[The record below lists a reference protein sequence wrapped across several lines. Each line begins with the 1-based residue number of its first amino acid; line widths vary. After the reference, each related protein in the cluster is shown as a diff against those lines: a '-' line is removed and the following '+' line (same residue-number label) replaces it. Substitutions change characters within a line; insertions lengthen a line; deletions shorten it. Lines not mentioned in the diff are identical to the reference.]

1 MVYILH
7 LFSNILP
14 IFDSEVKWPQVKGVI
29 AVARFLA
36 AVVGKCP
43 QLLTSHLWD
52 AAIISL
58 ASWMLTLKNSRDLL
72 LLPPEGGILPLV
84 PKTLPVEAKEGN
96 NVPPDSKKKLSAV
109 RESSR
114 TVESFCLDSNNNAAF
129 AVAVFQLYK
138 ALTDFLAGHHNDLDH
153 AVQISLEN
161 MILEWTEVFADD
173 VHKAVVSVFY
183 TVIGK

>member
-1 MVYILH
+1 
-7 LFSNILP
+7 
-14 IFDSEVKWPQVKGVI
+14 
-29 AVARFLA
+29 
-36 AVVGKCP
+36 
-43 QLLTSHLWD
+43 
-52 AAIISL
+52 
-58 ASWMLTLKNSRDLL
+58 MLTLKNSRNLP

-96 NVPPDSKKKLSAV
+96 SVPPDSKKKLSAV

-138 ALTDFLAGHHNDLDH
+138 ALTDFLAVHYNDLDH

-161 MILEWTEVFADD
+161 MIMEWTDVFADD
-173 VHKAVVSVFY
+173 VHKALVSVFY